1 MPGKLPDRQYHRLM
15 DQYDSE
21 LPEEERPIGKWGRMH
36 RAIFTYLAGLNKQA
50 QDRYWCIVRQM
61 MEAGGVT
68 YEYPTPPRIDNP
80 ISVRYNKMRS

>member
-1 MPGKLPDRQYHRLM
+1 M

-21 LPEEERPIGKWGRMH
+21 LPGEERPIGKWGRMH

-50 QDRYWCIVRQM
+50 QDRYWRIVRQM

-80 ISVRYNKMRS
+80 ISVRYNKMRK